1 MTVNKSR
8 LSATQKD
15 VLFVLAMFVS
25 NNKKSHIPAAVIK
38 TIIDNSRASPLN
50 RANYLK
56 GIHALAR
63 DNRLSVVRAHD
74 LSLRIKLS
82 DSGFPIAAQLFEDR
96 VGSVLQIDSDNSEQ
110 LDLVNFIESS

>member
-15 VLFVLAMFVS
+15 VLFVLAKFVS
-25 NNKKSHIPAAVIK
+25 CNKKSHIPAAIIK
-38 TIIDNSRASPLN
+38 TMIDSSRASPLN

-56 GIHALAR
+56 GIHALSR

-82 DSGFPIAAQLFEDR
+82 DRGFPIAAQLFEDR
-96 VGSVLQIDSDNSEQ
+96 TGSILQINSDNEQ
-110 LDLVNFIESS
+110 LDLVNFIANN